1 MANVSY
7 GRNALLVAFLACF
20 LAIVHSSPSPKF
32 LLIETK
38 DLEVK
43 NHIKNGTSLATVVRK
58 PAGIT
63 AKKGR

>member
-1 MANVSY
+1 MANFSS

-20 LAIVHSSPSPKF
+20 LAKVHSSPSPKI

-38 DLEVK
+38 DPEVK
-43 NHIKNGTSLATVVRK
+43 NGIKNGTSLATVVRK
-58 PAGIT
+58 PARIT

>member
-1 MANVSY
+1 MANFSY
-7 GRNALLVAFLACF
+7 SRSAVLLAFLAF
-20 LAIVHSSPSPKF
+20 LLAKVHSSPSPKF

-38 DLEVK
+38 DPEVK
-43 NHIKNGTSLATVVRK
+43 NHIKNGTSVTTVVRK